1 MRTIDRKKFIKTC
14 SVSCLGLMT
23 GASILES
30 CAGVRYVSAPIRDSF
45 LEIPLSEFQTKQG
58 DQTMFRKY
66 IVVQNDKLEY
76 PISVFRSD
84 NGEYNA
90 LYMRCTHQGT
100 ELQVFGDRLQCPAH
114 GSEFTKD
121 GNVQN
126 GPADQN
132 LRSFPVTTTE
142 QLIIINLS

>member
-14 SVSCLGLMT
+14 SVGCIGLVT
-23 GASILES
+23 GASLLES
-30 CAGVRYVSAPIRDSF
+30 CAGVKYVSAPIRGSF
-45 LEIPLSEFQTKQG
+45 LEIPLSEFPSKQKG
-58 DQTMFRKY
+58 TSDHRNY
-66 IVVQNDKLEY
+66 IIVQNEKLEY
-76 PISVFRSD
+76 PISVFRNTDDS
-84 NGEYNA
+84 YKA

-126 GPADQN
+126 GPADEN
-132 LRSFPVTTTE
+132 LRSFPVTTSG
-142 QLIIINLS
+142 QSLKIDLS